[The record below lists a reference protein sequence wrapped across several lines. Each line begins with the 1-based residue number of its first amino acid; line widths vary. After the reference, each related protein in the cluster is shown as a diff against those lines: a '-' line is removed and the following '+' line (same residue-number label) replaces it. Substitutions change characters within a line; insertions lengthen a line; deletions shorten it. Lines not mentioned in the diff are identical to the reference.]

1 MFNETFKP
9 PRIMESVYGI
19 KPRQRAADL
28 SGIVSLNVTDLFPSI
43 AGGYLQKQGI
53 ADIRKMTES
62 ALASVDM
69 KMIKSGD
76 SVNLLCS
83 EHGFYLLE
91 GDHYCEMLKTIRD
104 VVEKRTG
111 CTNIRLRVAGGMF
124 TKEAEEVIQHF
135 GLRPYFNGKA
145 TGIHAFDRGI
155 PIETEIGTLYGL
167 AKAYD
172 ADWIIHASYDEPRD
186 LYFYRMIDRI
196 LKPFAMSYARF
207 ETRSVFHGNFGNRS
221 CSFIQRAI
229 FDSPFVQKKFAF
241 GCFLRMTPAGIT
253 GVDADND
260 LDRIGRKITMDVMRD
275 YGKMLRLFFG
285 IDECIA
291 VLDGGRWGYYLHAG
305 GIVFGCL
312 ENSEYDVFD
321 LSQPA
326 AFGYFDLL
334 AKLAEGQEDAMA
346 NIMLVNPAIKAVV
359 VNQSWPG
366 IPMADVPMCVP
377 TIVVGQ
383 DLAELMANDPSNPLF
398 MEFSQTASTLEE
410 AMERAREISRTD
422 KVIIFDGSFGC
433 VNLSPSLAQYLIK
446 KAPTV
451 EADVEENLLPM
462 WLKQRGID
470 PKQISSD
477 AYTR

>member
-1 MFNETFKP
+1 MMNRISSP
-9 PRIMESVYGI
+9 PEVMDSAYGI
-19 KPRQRAADL
+19 RPKKRAADL
-28 SGIVSLNVTDLFPSI
+28 PGMVSLPVTDLFP
-43 AGGYLQKQGI
+43 GMERGFLQKQGI
-53 ADIRKMTES
+53 EEIGKKTRA
-62 ALASVDM
+62 ALGKVDM
-69 KMIKSGD
+69 SMIRPQD
-76 SVNLLCS
+76 TVNILSS

-91 GDHYCEMLKTIRD
+91 GDHYSEMLKTIRD
-104 VVEKRTG
+104 VVEERTG

-124 TKEAEEVIQHF
+124 TKESDEVIEHF
-135 GLRPYFNGKA
+135 GLKSPFKGRAIG
-145 TGIHAFDRGI
+145 THAFDRGV

-167 AKAYD
+167 AKIYD

-186 LYFYRMIDRI
+186 LYFYRMIDRV
-196 LKPFAMSYARF
+196 LKPFAMSYARY

-229 FDSPFVQKKFAF
+229 FESPFVQGKLAF

-260 LDRIGRKITMDVMRD
+260 LDRIGRKITAEVMRD
-275 YGKMLRLFFG
+275 YGKMLRLFST

-321 LSQPA
+321 LNQPA

-334 AKLAEGQEDAMA
+334 ARIAAGEVPDMG
-346 NIMLVNPAIKAVV
+346 NIMLVNPAIKAMV

-366 IPMADVPMCVP
+366 IPMSDVPMSVA
-377 TIVVGQ
+377 TYVVGEEMT
-383 DLAELMANDPSNPLF
+383 ELMANDPANPLF
-398 MEFSQTASTLEE
+398 MDCAQTAESLEE
-410 AMERAREISRTD
+410 AMESAREFAQTD
-422 KVIIFDGSFGC
+422 KVLVFDGSFG
-433 VNLSPSLAQYLIK
+433 NITLSPSLAEYLME
-446 KAPTV
+446 KAPGIESRV
-451 EADVEENLLPM
+451 EKELLPL

-470 PKQISSD
+470 PTELKGNGPS
-477 AYTR
+477 

>member
-1 MFNETFKP
+1 
-9 PRIMESVYGI
+9 
-19 KPRQRAADL
+19 
-28 SGIVSLNVTDLFPSI
+28 
-43 AGGYLQKQGI
+43 
-53 ADIRKMTES
+53 
-62 ALASVDM
+62 
-69 KMIKSGD
+69 
-76 SVNLLCS
+76 
-83 EHGFYLLE
+83 
-91 GDHYCEMLKTIRD
+91 
-104 VVEKRTG
+104 
-111 CTNIRLRVAGGMF
+111 
-124 TKEAEEVIQHF
+124 
-135 GLRPYFNGKA
+135 
-145 TGIHAFDRGI
+145 
-155 PIETEIGTLYGL
+155 
-167 AKAYD
+167 
-172 ADWIIHASYDEPRD
+172 
-186 LYFYRMIDRI
+186 
-196 LKPFAMSYARF
+196 
-207 ETRSVFHGNFGNRS
+207 
-221 CSFIQRAI
+221 
-229 FDSPFVQKKFAF
+229 
-241 GCFLRMTPAGIT
+241 
-253 GVDADND
+253 
-260 LDRIGRKITMDVMRD
+260 
-275 YGKMLRLFFG
+275 
-285 IDECIA
+285 
-291 VLDGGRWGYYLHAG
+291 
-305 GIVFGCL
+305 
-312 ENSEYDVFD
+312 VFD

-422 KVIIFDGSFGC
+422 KVIVFDGSFGC

-446 KAPTV
+446 KAPAV